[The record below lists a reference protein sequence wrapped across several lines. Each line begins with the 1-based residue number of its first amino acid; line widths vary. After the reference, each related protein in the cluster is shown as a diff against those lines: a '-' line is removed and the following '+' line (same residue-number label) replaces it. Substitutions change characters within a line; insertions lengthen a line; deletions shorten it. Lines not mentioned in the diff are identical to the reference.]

1 MITPFHDYSTYDL
14 EDHRIAV
21 EEEYIEKSSDPRY
34 DTSIIISLREELICI
49 DDELQKRYDQSI
61 RNMVRKGLAK

>member
-21 EEEYIEKSSDPRY
+21 EEEYIIYLLP
-34 DTSIIISLREELICI
+34 
-49 DDELQKRYDQSI
+49 
-61 RNMVRKGLAK
+61 

>member
-34 DTSIIISLREELICI
+34 DTSIIIGLREELICI
-49 DDELQKRYDQSI
+49 DNELQKRYDASI
-61 RNMVRKGLAK
+61 SNMIRKGLSK